1 MPFSDGFWPFLRS
14 LAIDIEFLIGC
25 KGSIVVGI
33 VLKDLVVDI
42 PIFNAKGRS
51 LQHKVLGAATGGR
64 IASNAAG
71 QVVVRALDHVSL
83 EASRGDRIGIIGHNG
98 SGKTT
103 LLRVISGAYAPTSGL
118 ALVDGE
124 LGILI
129 DIALGIDPEA
139 TGRENIVLR
148 GSLLG
153 MRRSQIR
160 KYEPEII
167 EFADL
172 GDFIDMPLRTYSAG
186 MHLRLAFAISTV
198 LRPEILIMDEW
209 LSVGDEN
216 FKSKSEGRLEQLVSG
231 ASILVIASHSRELL
245 LRLCNRLVYLKH
257 GRIEADGTP
266 ETVAPLYFASH
277 DG

>member
-1 MPFSDGFWPFLRS
+1 VTVAS
-14 LAIDIEFLIGC
+14 
-25 KGSIVVGI
+25 I

-42 PIFNAKGRS
+42 PVFNAKGRS
-51 LQHKVLGAATGGR
+51 FKQKVLGAAAGGR
-64 IASNAAG
+64 IASNTAG
-71 QVVVRALDHVSL
+71 QVVIRALDHIGL
-83 EASRGDRIGIIGHNG
+83 QATRGDRIGLLGPNG

-103 LLRVISGAYAPTSGL
+103 LLRVISGAYPPTSGA
-118 ALVDGE
+118 ALIEGA
-124 LGILI
+124 LGTLI

-139 TGRENIVLR
+139 TGRQNILLR
-148 GSLLG
+148 GALLG

-160 KYEPEII
+160 EFEPEIV
-167 EFADL
+167 EFADI

-209 LSVGDEN
+209 LSVGDED
-216 FKSKSEGRLEQLVSG
+216 FRAKAEARLEQLVSG

-257 GRIEADGTP
+257 GRIEADGNP
-266 ETVAPLYFASH
+266 DAVAQLYF
-277 DG
+277 G